1 MVRLLGD
8 EEVERALSM
17 REVIEAVERAFALY
31 STGRALMP
39 QRVHVP
45 VREHGGTIL
54 LMPCYLPEM
63 GVFSV
68 KYVTVYP
75 ANPSRGL
82 PTIFASLL
90 ISDPTT
96 GEPKVLADA
105 RAATGMRTGA
115 ATAVSIKH
123 LSRTR
128 EGALGIVGC
137 GYQARWQLRAALE
150 VMRVEKLFL
159 HDVVR
164 SRAVELGEE
173 ASGRY
178 GLDVEVADGVRRL
191 AAGSDVIITAT
202 TSSEPFLKAEWVK
215 PGTHISAIGAFT
227 PQMAELEA
235 ELVASSKV
243 VVDSREAAKA
253 EAGDV
258 IQAVQ
263 KGLMRWEDVHAE
275 LGEVVAGIR
284 PGRENED
291 EVTVFKS
298 VGLAVQDAA
307 VAALLLKRMSGG

>member
-1 MVRLLGD
+1 MVRSLSDGD
-8 EEVERALSM
+8 VERALSL

-45 VREHGGTIL
+45 VTEHEGTIL
-54 LMPCYLPEM
+54 LMPCYVPEM

-75 ANPSRGL
+75 GNPSRGL

-90 ISDPTT
+90 ISDPAT

-123 LSRTR
+123 LSRTT
-128 EGALGIVGC
+128 EGALGVVGC
-137 GYQARWQLRAALE
+137 GYQARWQLKAALE
-150 VMRVEKLFL
+150 VMRVEKLYL
-159 HDVVR
+159 HDIVR
-164 SRAVELGEE
+164 SKAVELGEE
-173 ASGRY
+173 ASRRY
-178 GLDVEVADGVRRL
+178 GLDVEVADEVRLL
-191 AAGSDVIITAT
+191 ASKSDVIITAT
-202 TSSEPFLKAEWVK
+202 TSSKPFLKAEWVR

-253 EAGDV
+253 EAGDI

-263 KGLMRWEDVHAE
+263 RGLMRWEDVHAE

-284 PGRENED
+284 PGRESDE

-307 VAALLLKRMSGG
+307 VAALLLRRMGGS